1 MLSVSYAGK
10 NACSA
15 GKTSGVLRGGASGA
29 NRCYVLAHCGGGGQG
44 KVLKSRPETVL
55 VERTERYDDSLE
67 DNTACK
73 DDLVM
78 TLESSDTREL
88 PDDNKKDNNKQ

>member
-1 MLSVSYAGK
+1 M
-10 NACSA
+10 
-15 GKTSGVLRGGASGA
+15 
-29 NRCYVLAHCGGGGQG
+29 
-44 KVLKSRPETVL
+44 L